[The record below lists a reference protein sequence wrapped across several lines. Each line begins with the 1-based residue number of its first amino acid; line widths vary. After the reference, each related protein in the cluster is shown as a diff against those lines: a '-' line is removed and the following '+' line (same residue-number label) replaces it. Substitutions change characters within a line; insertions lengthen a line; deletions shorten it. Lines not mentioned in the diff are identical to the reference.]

1 MTDFPVLHGTA
12 SASSYPAPAKTAT
25 SRPPR
30 SLPKFKQRDT
40 FQGYMR
46 SRVDRYFRITRQKS
60 HGGGRMVT
68 KTLIITAWVIASY
81 LSLILLGH
89 FWPVAIVAALSL
101 GVGVAAV
108 GFNIQHDAG
117 HKAYFHG
124 KKPNRFM
131 ALSLDLMGGSSFLWN
146 IKHNK
151 LHHTYTNIE
160 GHDDDI
166 DVGIL
171 ARLSPHQPRLWFHRF
186 QHFYLWALYAGLAIK
201 WQCFDDFRD
210 IARGRIGDLTPVIYR
225 LKRERAGAFTD
236 VTNVHSKD
244 ANVFRLFNNGL
255 NRRGGSTYVLATF
268 GHDTTLA
275 ADEGWDDTTGVG
287 SPDARFLTVLVRAR

>member
-1 MTDFPVLHGTA
+1 
-12 SASSYPAPAKTAT
+12 
-25 SRPPR
+25 
-30 SLPKFKQRDT
+30 
-40 FQGYMR
+40 
-46 SRVDRYFRITRQKS
+46 
-60 HGGGRMVT
+60 
-68 KTLIITAWVIASY
+68 
-81 LSLILLGH
+81 
-89 FWPVAIVAALSL
+89 
-101 GVGVAAV
+101 VAAV

-210 IARGRIGDLTPVIYR
+210 IARGRIGEFRFTRPRGWELVGFIAGKVAFATFAIVIPILVCGWVDALIGYAAAMAIAGVVMSTVFQLAHVVEPAAYPLPDVKTNEMSEAWAVHQAHTTVDFAPRSRIQAWLFGGLNFQTEHHLFPHVSHLHYPR
-225 LKRERAGAFTD
+225 LCRIVERACDRYG
-236 VTNVHSKD
+236 VPYHVHPTLFS
-244 ANVFRLFNNGL
+244 AIASHFRQL
-255 NRRGGSTYVLATF
+255 RRLGQPA
-268 GHDTTLA
+268 
-275 ADEGWDDTTGVG
+275 
-287 SPDARFLTVLVRAR
+287 